1 MRRGFSL
8 VELIFALLVLQFG
21 ILAAAGL
28 VLLAQKN
35 LNHAELVT
43 RGVLE
48 VGRVAD
54 SLARGGEEGSGSLD
68 YSWGRIL
75 WGVPENG
82 LGTLEVVAV
91 PLSGEDTLARAISWG
106 PLATLALPTRDSSGS
121 EEERR

>member
-28 VLLAQKN
+28 VFLAQKD
-35 LNHAELVT
+35 LIRAELVT

-48 VGRVAD
+48 AGRVAD
-54 SLARGGEEGSGSLD
+54 SLALHEEEGPGSLG
-68 YSWGRIL
+68 YSWGRVL
-75 WGVPENG
+75 WEVAEDG

-91 PLSGEDTLARAISWG
+91 PLAGEDTLAVARSWS
-106 PLATLALPTRDSSGS
+106 PLAIVALPTRDSTGS
-121 EEERR
+121 KGG